1 MKKYSNIHVAKR
13 KINLALP
20 FLDFCVKTCDM
31 TNEIILLKLG
41 GSLIT
46 DKDIAYT
53 PRLDKLKELANE
65 IKTVLDL
72 NPSTGS
78 GRRPTWSLILGHG
91 SGSFGHVAA
100 KKHGTRDGV
109 QTKEGWQGFAE
120 VRYQAA
126 ELNRYVVQS
135 LLEAGLPA
143 IPFPP
148 SASMISD
155 NRKVIQH
162 NVATIQKALEHHLL
176 PVVQGDVA
184 FDESLGGTILSTE
197 DVFSFLIE
205 KFNCTRILLAG
216 IEAGVWEDF
225 PARTRLMK
233 QIQLSDYEKK
243 RAGIKG
249 SVSTDVTGGMKAKV
263 EEMFS
268 LIQKNKNLTVQIFS
282 AEESGF
288 LTRALQGENVGTL
301 LTI

>member
-1 MKKYSNIHVAKR
+1 
-13 KINLALP
+13 
-20 FLDFCVKTCDM
+20 M

-46 DKDIAYT
+46 DKDTPYT
-53 PRLDKLKELANE
+53 PRLDKLQSLAKE

-72 NPSTGS
+72 NPN
-78 GRRPTWSLILGHG
+78 LLLVLGHG

-100 KKHGTRDGV
+100 KKHGTRNGV
-109 QTKEGWQGFAE
+109 QTREQWLGFTE
-120 VRYQAA
+120 VRFQAA
-126 ELNRYVVQS
+126 ELNRFVVQA

-143 IPFPP
+143 LPFPP

-155 NRKVIQH
+155 NRKVIHH
-162 NVATIQKALEHHLL
+162 NVLTIQKALEHQLL

-184 FDESLGGTILSTE
+184 FDEALGGTILSTE
-197 DVFSFLIE
+197 DVFTFLMEI
-205 KFNCTRILLAG
+205 FPSARILLAG

-225 PARTRLMK
+225 PARTKLVK
-233 QIQLSDYEKK
+233 QIQASTYEKM
-243 RAGIKG
+243 RSGIGG
-249 SVSTDVTGGMKAKV
+249 SASTDVTGGMKAKV
-263 EEMFS
+263 EEMLA
-268 LIQKNKNLTVQIFS
+268 LIQKNKKLTAQIFS

>member
-1 MKKYSNIHVAKR
+1 MTR
-13 KINLALP
+13 
-20 FLDFCVKTCDM
+20 FLEFCVKTFAM

-46 DKDIAYT
+46 DKDKPFTA
-53 PRLDKLKELANE
+53 RLDKLTELANE
-65 IKTVLDL
+65 IKTVLDHAP
-72 NPSTGS
+72 N
-78 GRRPTWSLILGHG
+78 WSLILGHG

-100 KKHGTRDGV
+100 KKHGTRNGV
-109 QTKEGWQGFAE
+109 QTVEQWYGFAE
-120 VRYQAA
+120 VRFQAA
-126 ELNRYVVQS
+126 ELNRLVVQS

-162 NVATIQKALEHHLL
+162 NVSTIQKALDNHLL

-197 DVFSFLIE
+197 DVFTFLIE
-205 KFNCTRILLAG
+205 KFNCSRILLAG

-225 PARTRLMK
+225 PARTKLVK
-233 QIQLSDYEKK
+233 QIQLSTYEKM

-268 LIQKNKNLTVQIFS
+268 LIQKNENLTVQIFS
-282 AEESGF
+282 AEEKGF

-301 LTI
+301 LTL